1 MSNFTKEIIHNSE
14 IVEEKRGQLV
24 TLDRIVSMI
33 DLSNLSFQKNDYKT
47 TLDHLNEAWLLFQST
62 PSVFSDDLNALLLF
76 RFSQIYFKKQDFKK
90 LEYFSELLLEV
101 SHRIGDNEKEVA
113 ALTNIG
119 ITRSVF
125 SDYKTA
131 MPMFVDALE
140 KSRKLGLRNNA
151 ANCLINIGTIYANL
165 FNYEEALDRY
175 NTVLNEYQN
184 VLTEPTRIAIN
195 LNIGNLYYA
204 SDQYLL
210 SLDFF
215 KKAFESAK
223 KLERKNFI
231 AHANALMSR
240 TYLAL
245 GDIFKAVKNAQL
257 AAEYM
262 SEIDNAPGRQ
272 INLLNLA
279 QISFLKANT
288 EGATSLVLRGIAAA
302 RRMKDDA
309 SELRGFK
316 LFSDI
321 LKKDQ
326 NYKRALRSQM
336 IYSEKQEDYLKMQ
349 RNMHILDY
357 EIRYALREKQ
367 RKIEELT
374 KENRFQ
380 ALLLE
385 RNSQI
390 EKQNEQLR
398 QANEEL
404 QQFAYITSHDLKEP
418 LRMIGSYSQVIQ
430 QRYAHLL
437 DEESKPFFGFI
448 NDGATRMNG
457 LLDAL
462 LQYATIG
469 KVDLELEP
477 VDVSE
482 VIKIARTNLKLKI
495 EETDTNIL
503 SGEMPTVKAI
513 ASFLVQLFQN
523 LLGNAIKFRHQDS
536 RPIILINAI
545 EKDNEWLF
553 SVKDNGIG
561 IADEHKERIFVI
573 FQRLHHRNK
582 YEGTGIGL
590 SICHKIVTQLGGKIW
605 IESEPDKGST
615 FFFTVPK

>member
-1 MSNFTKEIIHNSE
+1 MPDLTNN
-14 IVEEKRGQLV
+14 
-24 TLDRIVSMI
+24 IVSYKNDTLIENALSPLKKIVSLI
-33 DLSNLSFQKNDYKT
+33 DKSNLSFQQNDIKT
-47 TLDHLNEAWLLFQST
+47 TLDYLNEAWMIFQGT
-62 PSVFSDDLNALLLF
+62 PSVYSHELNALILY
-76 RFSQIYFKKQDFKK
+76 RFVQIYFKKQDFKK
-90 LEYFSELLLEV
+90 LEYFSELLLDV
-101 SHRIGDNEKEVA
+101 SQKIGDTEKEVT

-125 SDYKTA
+125 SDYKTS

-140 KSRKLGLRNNA
+140 KSRQLGLRNNA

-165 FNYEEALDRY
+165 FNYEEALNRY
-175 NTVLNEYQN
+175 NTVLEEYQD
-184 VLTEPTRIAIN
+184 VLIETTHIAIH

-204 SDQYLL
+204 SDQYKL

-215 KKAFESAK
+215 KKALASAQNLNK
-223 KLERKNFI
+223 KNYA
-231 AHANALMSR
+231 AHAHALMSR

-245 GDIFKAVKNAQL
+245 YHLPKAIQSAHL

-262 SEIDNAPGRQ
+262 SQIDNAPGRQ

-279 QISFLKANT
+279 QITFLEEDT
-288 EGATSLVLRGIAAA
+288 EGSSEMVLRGIAAA
-302 RRMKDDA
+302 RRAQDDA

-316 LFSDI
+316 LFSEI
-321 LKKDQ
+321 LKKEK
-326 NYKRALRSQM
+326 NFERALRCQM
-336 IYSEKQEDYLKMQ
+336 IYSQKQEDYLKMQ

-357 EIRYALREKQ
+357 EIRYALRDKE

-374 KENRFQ
+374 KEVRYQ
-380 ALLLE
+380 TLLID

-418 LRMIGSYSQVIQ
+418 LRMIGSYSQIIQ
-430 QRYAHLL
+430 KMFAHLL
-437 DEESKPFFGFI
+437 DDDSRLYFKFI

-469 KVDLELEP
+469 KADLELEP
-477 VDVSE
+477 VQIAD
-482 VIKIARTNLKLKI
+482 IIIIARSNLKLII

-503 SGEMPTVKAI
+503 CGEMPTVKAI
-513 ASFLVQLFQN
+513 PSFLVQLFQN
-523 LLGNAIKFRHQDS
+523 LIGNAIKFRQENN
-536 RPIILINAI
+536 RPIILINAE
-545 EKDNEWLF
+545 EKNNDWLF
-553 SVKDNGIG
+553 SIKDNGIG

-590 SICHKIVTQLGGKIW
+590 SICNKIVTQLGGKLW
-605 IESEPDKGST
+605 VESEPGRGST
-615 FFFTVPK
+615 FLFTIPK